1 MHISLNFAE
10 ASFISAIGFGQP
22 LPNQFLFFFFFF
34 INTIFMEREE
44 RREKEIDE
52 IRLVKCTEEVCMG
65 MSYQKIL
72 HILASSVIISFSLV
86 STA

>member
-22 LPNQFLFFFFFF
+22 LPNQFLFFHEYY
-34 INTIFMEREE
+34 IHGERRE

-52 IRLVKCTEEVCMG
+52 IRLVKCTEEACMG
-65 MSYQKIL
+65 ISYQKIL
-72 HILASSVIISFSLV
+72 HILASSVIISSSLV
-86 STA
+86 STS